1 MFGSEILDVAIGLIF
16 VYMLMSLVCSAL
28 REMAEAWFKARAT
41 FLHVGLRELL
51 KDEDGTD
58 LVKAL
63 HEHPS
68 VYALYRGKY
77 APTTLPKGLQWL
89 SRLNRTNLPA
99 YIPASNFAVALLDIA
114 ARGKVIDDPASAS
127 RFSPQLSIAD
137 IRAQLGKLRNPH
149 VQRAILSA
157 IDMAG
162 GDLAVA
168 QKNIEAWYNGSMDRV
183 SGWYKR
189 RTQAW
194 LFVLGAALSV
204 WFNVNTITIARYL
217 YRDEAARAALV
228 ANAER
233 AVADTSIRREPLDTL
248 LGRLDRLDLPIGWR
262 YGVAGIRP
270 QQDTTSIVAS
280 TAAIAPAWASPWVT
294 AILGWL
300 ITALAVSLGAPF
312 WFDLLNKVM
321 VIRSTVKPHEKSRE
335 EASEDRRLPKARRV
349 SDAQEDVG
357 RTSIRAGGGAAGSL
371 QAGAMGTTVPATITH
386 EELEAELPVEP
397 DLPA

>member
-1 MFGSEILDVAIGLIF
+1 MFGSEILDVAIGLMF
-16 VYMLMSLVCSAL
+16 VYLLMSLVCSAL

-58 LVKAL
+58 LVRAL

-77 APTTLPKGLQWL
+77 APTSLPSGLGWL
-89 SRLNRTNLPA
+89 SRLKRTNLPA

-114 ARGKVIDDPASAS
+114 ARGREMDDAASAT
-127 RFSPQLSIAD
+127 RFAPQISIAD
-137 IRAQLGKLRNPH
+137 IRAQIGKLGNPQ

-162 GDLAVA
+162 GDLAAA
-168 QKNIEAWYNGSMDRV
+168 QANIEAWYNGAMDRV

-189 RTQAW
+189 RTQMW
-194 LFVLGAALSV
+194 LFVLGASLSV

-217 YRDEAARAALV
+217 YRDESARAALV
-228 ANAER
+228 ANAQR
-233 AVADTSIRREPLDTL
+233 AVADTSLRTAPLDTL
-248 LGRLDRLDLPIGWR
+248 LGRLDKLDLPIGWR
-262 YGVAGIRP
+262 YGVEGVRRDQSAMDAVGS
-270 QQDTTSIVAS
+270 TT
-280 TAAIAPAWASPWVT
+280 AIGPRWASRWIT
-294 AILGWL
+294 ASLGWL

-335 EASEDRRLPKARRV
+335 EASEDRQLPKARR
-349 SDAQEDVG
+349 S
-357 RTSIRAGGGAAGSL
+357 
-371 QAGAMGTTVPATITH
+371 AGARGGTTAATTQSATPAQTQASVSH
-386 EELEAELPVEP
+386 EELEAELPDEP